1 MTGEKETTV
10 LDTSVGAEAGQPLI
24 PNKCIIPDSFCK
36 FNRFEKITGGIC
48 KWQN

>member
-1 MTGEKETTV
+1 MRINEMTV
-10 LDTSVGAEAGQPLI
+10 HNASVGAEAGQPLI
-24 PNKCIIPDSFCK
+24 PNKCIIPNSFCK

>member
-1 MTGEKETTV
+1 MRINEMTV
-10 LDTSVGAEAGQPLI
+10 QNASVGAEAGQPLI

-36 FNRFEKITGGIC
+36 FNRFAKIAGVRC